1 MQTIMHR
8 LSIRCHDSFQE
19 DLLCPCGR
27 RRECWCGGGQVLY
40 IPEWEERISIFLHMF
55 LSLCVFL
62 LMRSIALYFIDHRSI
77 FHLWGESL
85 GEGNGG
91 AGDDSL
97 FRWKWSPL
105 RTDLD
110 QNSPWIFGGSNV
122 FGVAWYCWSGREDQV
137 PPMLLEI
144 YCTLDRW
151 PLTINLIVH
160 LNLVRSVL

>member
-1 MQTIMHR
+1 MTVSR
-8 LSIRCHDSFQE
+8 KTFCARVVDVANAGVVEDRFFTYLSGKRGSHF
-19 DLLCPCGR
+19 
-27 RRECWCGGGQVLY
+27 
-40 IPEWEERISIFLHMF
+40 FLHIF

-62 LMRSIALYFIDHRSI
+62 LMRSIALYFIYHRSI

-91 AGDDSL
+91 AGDVFL

-137 PPMLLEI
+137 LPMLLEI

-160 LNLVRSVL
+160 LNLVRSVM